1 MIKQATGAVN
11 AHASGG
17 FAGGA
22 QTVRSHGAGSAMG
35 DGL

>member
-17 FAGGA
+17 FAAGA
-22 QTVRSHGAGSAMG
+22 QAVRFHGAGSAMG
-35 DGL
+35 DRL